1 MIDRLNIF
9 KFLIFVFALAIVARL
24 FYWQFLSTYSGRNV
38 YSQENEIPPTRGEIF
53 ASDNF
58 PLVTNQEAFLIYAK
72 PKELKEDPAALAKKI
87 APFLISEKYARPPS
101 TEAPPD
107 FELTKSSRAGVGSVG
122 QATNSAALSPEEQ
135 KQKDG
140 EIKNI
145 EADLTKKLSDKNL
158 FWVQIARK
166 ITKDIK
172 QKIEDLKIAGFGF
185 ESDDKRLYPE
195 ASMAAQLLGFVGSDK
210 FGKDI
215 GYFGLEGY
223 YDKQIRG
230 KPGRI
235 GSEKDPFGFPILV
248 GKYREVKPQKGASLY
263 TTLDRVVQF
272 IVEQKLAQA
281 VERYGAKDGS
291 VIVVDPKT
299 GHILAMATYPNYNPA
314 FFSEFDPKLYRNP
327 VVADT
332 YEPGS
337 TFKLVTMS
345 AALELS
351 VVGPETRC
359 NVCSGPRQIG
369 GFEISTWNKKYYPD
383 TTMTE
388 VIQHSDNIGMTF
400 VADKL
405 GLDRLY
411 SYINKFGFGR
421 KTGIDLQEETPAP
434 IRAKDDWRKIDLATA
449 SFGQGIAVTP
459 IQMLEAVGAIANGG
473 KLISPKVVAKIVDR
487 GQEELIRPDLEK
499 QIISPKT
506 AAQITEMMVNAVDH
520 GEAQAFKPQGFRIAG
535 KTGTAQIPLAGHYD
549 PNKTIASFVGFAPA
563 DDPKFVM
570 IVRFTEPTSSP
581 FGSET
586 AAPTFFAIAKDL
598 FNYYGIPQNR

>member
-9 KFLIFVFALAIVARL
+9 KFLIFIFALAIIARL

-38 YSQENEIPPTRGEIF
+38 YSQENVIPPTRGEIF

-58 PLVTNQEAFLIYAK
+58 PLITNQEAFLIYAK

-87 APFLISEKYARPPS
+87 SPFLISEKYA
-101 TEAPPD
+101 TA
-107 FELTKSSRAGVGSVG
+107 
-122 QATNSAALSPEEQ
+122 SAALSPQEQ
-135 KQKDG
+135 NQKDG

-145 EADLTKKLSDKNL
+145 EANLTKKLSDKNL

-166 ITKDIK
+166 VAKGAK
-172 QKIEDLKIAGFGF
+172 LKLESLKIAGLGF
-185 ESDDKRLYPE
+185 EPDDKRFYPE
-195 ASMAAQLLGFVGSDK
+195 GSMAAQLLGFVGSDK
-210 FGKDI
+210 FGSDT

-263 TTLDRVVQF
+263 TTIDRVVQF
-272 IVEQKLAQA
+272 IVERELAQA
-281 VERYGAKDGS
+281 VERYGAKEGS
-291 VIVVDPKT
+291 VIVEDPKT

-314 FFSEFDPKLYRNP
+314 FFAEFDPKLYRNP

-345 AALELS
+345 AALDLS
-351 VVGPETRC
+351 VVGPEVRC
-359 NVCSGPRQIG
+359 DVCSGPRQIG

-383 TTMTE
+383 STMTE

-400 VADKL
+400 VSEKL
-405 GLDRLY
+405 GLDKFY
-411 SYINKFGFGR
+411 SYIGKFGFGQ

-434 IRAKDDWRKIDLATA
+434 IRAKKDWHTIDLSTVA
-449 SFGQGIAVTP
+449 FGQGIAVTP
-459 IQMLEAVGAIANGG
+459 IQMLQAVSTIASGG
-473 KLISPKVVAKIVDR
+473 KLISPKVVAKIVDN
-487 GQEELIRPDLEK
+487 GEEELVKPDFEK
-499 QIISPKT
+499 QVISPKT
-506 AAQITEMMVNAVDH
+506 AAQITEMMVNAVDR
-520 GEAQAFKPQGFRIAG
+520 GEAQAFKPGGYRIAG

-549 PNKTIASFVGFAPA
+549 PAKTIASFVGFAPA

-570 IVRFTEPTSSP
+570 LVRFTEPTSSP

-586 AAPTFFAIAKDL
+586 AAPTFFAIARDL
-598 FNYYGIPQNR
+598 FNYYGIPQNRQR